1 MANRFPL
8 IANSSANQIQEIPSG
23 DNLDLNNN
31 GIVNAGTITATT
43 IVKSGGSSTQFLM
56 ADGTTTTGGGGIDE
70 IESMLFG

>member
-31 GIVNAGTITATT
+31 GIVKASSIA
-43 IVKSGGSSTQFLM
+43 ISGGTSSQFLV
-56 ADGTTTTGGGGIDE
+56 ADGTTTTGGGGLDE
-70 IESMLFG
+70 NDAMLFG